1 MDRLKPELLKTAE
14 PPFIQSSVTVG
25 EFIDR
30 IEPLIG
36 RDNARRLRL
45 LADLHHVM
53 PD

>member
-1 MDRLKPELLKTAE
+1 MDRLKPELLKSE
-14 PPFIQSSVTVG
+14 PPYIPSNVTAG

-45 LADLHHVM
+45 LADLHDVM